1 MATRAATMMNTMIVG
16 KTTTISP
23 AAASRLLY
31 NLVQRLAKT
40 QD

>member
-1 MATRAATMMNTMIVG
+1 MAVMMMKTMIVG

-31 NLVQRLAKT
+31 NLVQRLAKI